1 MIKIFWGML
10 YFFNYHKKVRQNTN
24 TALSPKCIFNHEDTV
39 TDPQTLIVGKLR
51 LSAFC
56 RYKNIGGP

>member
-39 TDPQTLIVGKLR
+39 TDPQTLIPLE
-51 LSAFC
+51 S
-56 RYKNIGGP
+56 